1 MEYTETM
8 TVEGCWLAY
17 KAEHLPQII
26 DKRRQESAW
35 KNLRVL
41 GPTDLNDLS
50 PDVIRRYVKSRG
62 SGATAKREL
71 AVLRAAI
78 RHAVKTGRISG
89 APIIWADIK
98 ETPRSKWLTVDE
110 LKILISAGDAH
121 GIGDFVRLMA
131 LTGQRPGAVLGLK
144 WSQVDDRSEIINF
157 NRGVARAKHA
167 GIVPVAGPLAQLI
180 SALRATTGG
189 RGYVL
194 WGARL
199 HDIRRRWA
207 STVKTAGME
216 WVTPHTIRHSVA
228 TNLVKQGV
236 PLAEVSKLLGH
247 TSTTT
252 TEKIYVKY
260 SPDYLTNATGHLG
273 NNFGD

>member
-1 MEYTETM
+1 M

-26 DKRRQESAW
+26 DKRRQEAAW
-35 KNLRVL
+35 KNLCVL

-50 PDVIRRYVKSRG
+50 PDVIQRYVKRRG
-62 SGATAKREL
+62 NGATAKREL
-71 AVLRAAI
+71 AVLRACI
-78 RHAVKTGRISG
+78 RYAVRSGRISG

-98 ETPRSKWLTVDE
+98 ETPRSSWLTVDE
-110 LKILISAGDAH
+110 LKTLILAGDIH

-144 WSQVDDRSEIINF
+144 WTQVDDRSQIINF
-157 NRGVARAKHA
+157 NRGEVRAKHA

-189 RGYVL
+189 SGYVL
-194 WGARL
+194 WGAHQR
-199 HDIRRRWA
+199 DIRRRWA
-207 STVKTAGME
+207 ATIKTAGLE

-236 PLAEVSKLLGH
+236 PMAEVSKLLGH
-247 TSTTT
+247 TNTTT

-260 SPDYLTNATGHLG
+260 SPDYLTNATNHLSDC
-273 NNFGD
+273 FGD